1 MNFSV
6 GQKYKYAATSNH
18 IQAQIMLV
26 DLANFFAFSDIS
38 SFVFMNNAMITHSP
52 RHNNAT
58 PQNLG
63 SQRSTAAKPPAPIS
77 SSTIPDANFF
87 FILIP
92 FLVNNIFSETNIV
105 ICSQNSVFCEFFCL
119 IICRCKTRDYVCVF
133 VERKEF

>member
-1 MNFSV
+1 
-6 GQKYKYAATSNH
+6 
-18 IQAQIMLV
+18 
-26 DLANFFAFSDIS
+26 
-38 SFVFMNNAMITHSP
+38 
-52 RHNNAT
+52 
-58 PQNLG
+58 QNLG

-105 ICSQNSVFCEFFCL
+105 ICSQNSVFCKFFCL
-119 IICRCKTRDYVCVF
+119 IISRYKTRDYACVF